1 MAESTF
7 ETILDGADH
16 IPPASRAAYPARD
29 GNRVRPLIDGEP
41 AFRRICEAVEAAQ
54 HSVWLTVAF
63 LSDDFEMPD
72 GRGSLFD
79 VLDRAAARGLDVRA
93 LFWRVNPESSAVE
106 AATFSGSA
114 AQREGLAARDTRVR
128 MRWDRAQ
135 KGYCQH
141 QKSWVVD
148 AGQPGEVAF
157 VGGINLGRDY
167 VVAPGHR
174 IAGGEPHV
182 HDVYVEVAGPSA
194 SDVHH
199 NFVQRWNEASDRE
212 APDGAW
218 ACEGDDDLSF
228 PARASAPAGDS
239 RVQIQRTVR
248 AGLYG
253 VPEAP
258 ADGQAYDIAAGE
270 LSIAEQYQRA
280 IAAARRSIYIE
291 NQTVFDPDV
300 LQALNAALERGVEV
314 VALTPAEAYGELKAA
329 RARPESRPLFD
340 LLAALGEHER
350 FALVGIAGADAEGR
364 RHNVYVHAKVML
376 VDDAWMTIGS
386 CNIARRS
393 FFGDI
398 EINASVWDPAVV
410 RATRCAL
417 LAEHLETET
426 ADLDDRAA
434 LALYRRI
441 AGENRAR
448 RDAGHGDWQGL
459 AFTLDPATYGA

>member
-1 MAESTF
+1 
-7 ETILDGADH
+7 
-16 IPPASRAAYPARD
+16 
-29 GNRVRPLIDGEP
+29 
-41 AFRRICEAVEAAQ
+41 VEAAQ
-54 HSVWLTVAF
+54 HSVWVTVAF
-63 LSDDFEMPD
+63 LNEDFEMPD

-93 LFWRVNPESSAVE
+93 LFWRVNPESQRVE
-106 AATFSGSA
+106 AATFSGSS
-114 AQREGLAARDTRVR
+114 AQRELLATRKSTVR

-141 QKSWVVD
+141 QKSWVID
-148 AGQPGEVAF
+148 AGRPSETAF

-167 VVAPGHR
+167 VVSPGHR
-174 IAGGEPHV
+174 ILDGEKHV

-199 NFVQRWNEASDRE
+199 NFVQRWNEASDRA

-218 ACEGDDDLSF
+218 ACEGDADLAF
-228 PARASAPAGDS
+228 PVRASPPVGDS

-248 AGLYG
+248 AGLYS
-253 VPEAP
+253 VPAPPAGGEA
-258 ADGQAYDIAAGE
+258 YEIATGE
-270 LSIAEQYQRA
+270 LSIAEQYKRA
-280 IAAARRSIYIE
+280 ITAARRSIYIE

-300 LQALNAALERGVEV
+300 LQALDDALVRGVEV
-314 VALTPAEAYGELKAA
+314 VALTPAEAYGELRVA
-329 RARPESRPLFD
+329 RAMPQSKPLFD
-340 LLAALGEHER
+340 LLAALGRHER
-350 FALVGIAGADAEGR
+350 FALVGIAGADPDGV

-398 EINASVWDPAVV
+398 EMNASVWDPSVT

-417 LAEHLETET
+417 LSEHLDVDTSGM
-426 ADLDDRAA
+426 DDREA

-441 AGENRAR
+441 ASENAAR
-448 RDAGHGDWQGL
+448 RDAGRTDWQGL